1 MSITLDDKQT
11 QQIFLTL
18 AESLEGGEPLPTK
31 LLVTS
36 LQHPEAS
43 IRRLAIEVIQLEND
57 PAVIPALLRAT
68 ADANVEVSLLA
79 SDVLRSFQNPAA
91 VEHLVAALESSAS
104 ETRLAALVA
113 LRARR
118 EAEALGPWFG
128 D

>member
-79 SDVLRSFQNPAA
+79 SEVLRSLQNPAA
-91 VEHLVAALESSAS
+91 VEHLVLPWRVLLR
-104 ETRLAALVA
+104 RLVWL
-113 LRARR
+113 
-118 EAEALGPWFG
+118 PW
-128 D
+128 

>member
-1 MSITLDDKQT
+1 MSITLDDEQS

-18 AESLEGGEPLPTK
+18 AESLEGGEPLPTG

-68 ADANVEVSLLA
+68 LTRMWKSVCSRAKCYGRSRILPLSRLRLRVLLRKL
-79 SDVLRSFQNPAA
+79 VLL
-91 VEHLVAALESSAS
+91 H
-104 ETRLAALVA
+104 
-113 LRARR
+113 
-118 EAEALGPWFG
+118 W
-128 D
+128 